1 MKVKVMRLKSDYLL
15 KSSLLYF
22 DIFTHWQGKKYD
34 FSTWL
39 YVEKPSEWVKKSW
52 TEIVAPSI
60 LPKKQKKISALAKM
74 VQKNKGT

>member
-22 DIFTHWQGKKYD
+22 DIFTHWQGKKARL
-34 FSTWL
+34 FNLALRWKAKWMG
-39 YVEKPSEWVKKSW
+39 EK
-52 TEIVAPSI
+52 I
-60 LPKKQKKISALAKM
+60 LNGNCGILNSSKKQKKISALAKM